1 MRTLESPTRE
11 PRTLEPRPLSVL
23 VVDDS
28 AVARQV
34 MTTLLCAAGMKVQVA
49 HDPLFALQKLERWEP
64 DVLVLDIEMP
74 RMDGLSFLKILR
86 KERRDTPVVIC
97 SGATGDLGDKALLAL
112 DEGAAEVVTKPQI
125 AVRDFLYESAV
136 VLVDAVLAAA
146 QTRKRFKPQANGTVT
161 FAPRPR
167 PNGRIVSRTQVLAV
181 GASTG
186 GPEAIK
192 QVLSALPADAPPT
205 LIVQHMPEGFTKAFA
220 ARLDRDCPMRVREA
234 RSGDRLETG
243 LALLAPGGRHLVVQD
258 LGQGAH
264 VCVVDGPLVSRHR
277 PSVDMLF
284 ESVAATIGSRAVGV
298 LLTGMGD
305 DGARGI
311 ELLKRAGAFTLAQ
324 DEASSVV
331 FGMPKAAVDT
341 GAVDKVV
348 PLDRIGE
355 AILMR
360 C

>member
-1 MRTLESPTRE
+1 MTTLDG
-11 PRTLEPRPLSVL
+11 RPLSVM

-34 MTTLLCAAGMKVQVA
+34 MTTLLSAAGMRVQVA
-49 HDPLFALQKLERWEP
+49 HDPVFALQKLERWEP

-74 RMDGLSFLKILR
+74 RMDGLSFLKLLR
-86 KERRDTPVVIC
+86 KERDTPVVIC
-97 SGATGDLGDKALLAL
+97 SGATGDRGDKALRAL

-136 VLVDAVLAAA
+136 VLVDAVVAAA
-146 QTRKRFKPQANGTVT
+146 QTRRRRSLAPANGSMPFT
-161 FAPRPR
+161 PRPR
-167 PNGRIVSRTQVLAV
+167 PNARTHSHTRVLAV

-192 QVLSALPADAPPT
+192 RVLSALPADVPPT
-205 LIVQHMPEGFTKAFA
+205 LIVQHMPEGFTRAFA
-220 ARLDRDCPMRVREA
+220 ARLDRECPMRVREA
-234 RSGDRLETG
+234 RSGDRLEAG
-243 LALLAPGGRHLVVQD
+243 LALVAPGGRHLVVQD
-258 LGQGAH
+258 LGQGPH

-284 ESVAATIGSRAVGV
+284 ESVAATIGPRAIGIV
-298 LLTGMGD
+298 LTGMGD
-305 DGARGI
+305 DGARGM
-311 ELLKRAGAFTLAQ
+311 ELLKRSGAFTLAQ

-331 FGMPKAAVDT
+331 FGMPKAAIDR
-341 GAVDKVV
+341 GAVDKVA

-355 AILMR
+355 AVLMR
-360 C
+360 T

>member
-1 MRTLESPTRE
+1 M
-11 PRTLEPRPLSVL
+11 

-34 MTTLLCAAGMKVQVA
+34 MTTLLSAAGMRVQVA
-49 HDPLFALQKLERWEP
+49 HDPVFALQKLERWEP

-74 RMDGLSFLKILR
+74 RMDGLSFLRLLR
-86 KERRDTPVVIC
+86 KDRDTPVVIC
-97 SGATGDLGDKALLAL
+97 SGATGDRGDKALRAL

-136 VLVDAVLAAA
+136 VLVDAVVAAA
-146 QTRKRFKPQANGTVT
+146 QTRRRSLPPANGATIPV
-161 FAPRPR
+161 PRPR
-167 PNGRIVSRTQVLAV
+167 PNGRSHSRTNVLAI

-192 QVLSALPADAPPT
+192 RVLCALPADVAPT

-220 ARLDRDCPMRVREA
+220 ARLDRECPMRVREA
-234 RSGDRLETG
+234 RSGDRLESG
-243 LALLAPGGRHLVVQD
+243 LALVAPGGRHLVLQD
-258 LGQGAH
+258 LGQGPH

-284 ESVAATIGSRAVGV
+284 ESVAATIGPRAIGV
-298 LLTGMGD
+298 VLTGMGD
-305 DGARGI
+305 DGARGM
-311 ELLKRAGAFTLAQ
+311 ELLKRSGAFTLAQ
-324 DEASSVV
+324 DEESSVV
-331 FGMPKAAVDT
+331 FGMPKAAIDK
-341 GAVDKVV
+341 GAVDKVA

-355 AILMR
+355 AVLMR
-360 C
+360 T